1 MNTVMNIRCDDP
13 TRSRAS
19 HVVPSPEPPPVFF
32 RVSRAQFKLSS
43 LTSLLQYKNLM
54 NEHAGPLTTGERWKT
69 TMKYIWPNIVRNI
82 YRGMSQTTG
91 ENGPNNNRRNDD
103 V

>member
-1 MNTVMNIRCDDP
+1 MPIIGTGRRPSAGGVQVGGRLRGQESKLPPTVSTAVQAER
-13 TRSRAS
+13 RA
-19 HVVPSPEPPPVFF
+19 H
-32 RVSRAQFKLSS
+32 
-43 LTSLLQYKNLM
+43 NLM

-69 TMKYIWPNIVRNI
+69 NVKYIWPNIVRNI

>member
-1 MNTVMNIRCDDP
+1 M
-13 TRSRAS
+13 
-19 HVVPSPEPPPVFF
+19 
-32 RVSRAQFKLSS
+32 
-43 LTSLLQYKNLM
+43 M

-69 TMKYIWPNIVRNI
+69 TVKYIWPNIVRNI